1 MKVVRN
7 GQQVE
12 FSRNAEGDLVQ
23 TSTFRNQASMVM
35 PVKNFLLPLPEGDD
49 DKIIVVASN
58 LGLARQI
65 VLRFVAEQAAAKAE
79 RAAAAAEAKALV
91 ARVSDET
98 LDLLREQAHGD
109 RRNLVNLYVGADRA
123 ERIAR
128 IDRIIGA
135 IEEEQAERA
144 GLPSSDEILAAFAVI

>member
-23 TSTFRNQASMVM
+23 NSTFRNQASMVM

-58 LGLARQI
+58 LGLARQM
-65 VLRFVAEQAAAKAE
+65 VLRFVAEQASAKAE
-79 RAAAAAEAKALV
+79 RDEAAAEAKALV

-109 RRNLVNLYVGADRA
+109 RRSLVNLYVGADRA
-123 ERIAR
+123 ERITR

-144 GLPSSDEILAAFAVI
+144 GLPSSDEILAAFAAL